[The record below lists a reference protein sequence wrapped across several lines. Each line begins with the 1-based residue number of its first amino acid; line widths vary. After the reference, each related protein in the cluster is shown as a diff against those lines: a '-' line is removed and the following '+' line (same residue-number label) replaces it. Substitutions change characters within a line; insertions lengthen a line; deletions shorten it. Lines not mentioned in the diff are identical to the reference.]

1 MVRQPRLCC
10 ADRKEKVNS
19 IFYYNNSF
27 VSGNQ
32 KDSNKNNNN
41 IDKEDPNFNNT
52 TPKRPLNHKT
62 ESTKKDQVNAFFD
75 DSANEFMLEC
85 SQVIEEQLR
94 NGEIGLGSVINI
106 EIGSKK
112 HPHSP
117 IVGPENVVKKI
128 CNGKTKQNLFPES
141 TNYPDLN
148 HINHNKQSNLSL
160 KSPKV
165 KSSKINSN
173 CDKASLHPNEI
184 KSPVGNDN
192 DVLFMKPTQTSKPP
206 VVKNFFEKD
215 CTNVNKNG
223 TGSIQSVASSD
234 KDATLR
240 RANSKQG
247 CSSSDKMESCIIKDS
262 SSNQDAKRLLQNKM
276 SANNKFVTG
285 ENRTNV
291 NANGNGNTLHYDSVN
306 KFRRSQNG
314 GLPTKLLNKPEP
326 KSCDTIVKKAVISAN
341 SAFKAGV
348 KEDNNSKGGPNI
360 SSEGLVKGKTRLLFP
375 LKSLRGAASSVV
387 RVLD

>member
-1 MVRQPRLCC
+1 M
-10 ADRKEKVNS
+10 
-19 IFYYNNSF
+19 
-27 VSGNQ
+27 
-32 KDSNKNNNN
+32 
-41 IDKEDPNFNNT
+41 
-52 TPKRPLNHKT
+52 
-62 ESTKKDQVNAFFD
+62 NAFFD

-128 CNGKTKQNLFPES
+128 CHGKTKQNLFPES

-148 HINHNKQSNLSL
+148 HINHNKKSNFSL

-173 CDKASLHPNEI
+173 CDKASNEI

-192 DVLFMKPTQTSKPP
+192 DVLFMKLTQTSKPP

-223 TGSIQSVASSD
+223 TGSIQSAASSD

-247 CSSSDKMESCIIKDS
+247 CSSSDKMDSCIIKDS
-262 SSNQDAKRLLQNKM
+262 SSNQDAKRLLQSKM
-276 SANNKFVTG
+276 SANNKFVSG

-314 GLPTKLLNKPEP
+314 GLPTKLLNIHEP
-326 KSCDTIVKKAVISAN
+326 KSCDIIVKKPVISAN

-348 KEDNNSKGGPNI
+348 KEDNNSKGGPNV

>member
-1 MVRQPRLCC
+1 M
-10 ADRKEKVNS
+10 
-19 IFYYNNSF
+19 
-27 VSGNQ
+27 
-32 KDSNKNNNN
+32 
-41 IDKEDPNFNNT
+41 
-52 TPKRPLNHKT
+52 
-62 ESTKKDQVNAFFD
+62 NAFFD

-94 NGEIGLGSVINI
+94 NGEIGLGSVVNI

-141 TNYPDLN
+141 TNYPD
-148 HINHNKQSNLSL
+148 HVNHNKKSNFSL

-215 CTNVNKNG
+215 CTNLNKNG

-234 KDATLR
+234 KDATLQ

-247 CSSSDKMESCIIKDS
+247 CSSSDKMESCIIKNS
-262 SSNQDAKRLLQNKM
+262 CSNEDAKRLLQSKV
-276 SANNKFVTG
+276 SAKNKFVTG
-285 ENRTNV
+285 ENCTNV

-306 KFRRSQNG
+306 KFRRSENG
-314 GLPTKLLNKPEP
+314 GLPTKLLKTHER

-341 SAFKAGV
+341 SAFKAVV
-348 KEDNNSKGGPNI
+348 KEDNNSKGAPNV
-360 SSEGLVKGKTRLLFP
+360 SSKGLVKGKTRLIFP
-375 LKSLRGAASSVV
+375 LKSLRGAASSVS

>member
-1 MVRQPRLCC
+1 M
-10 ADRKEKVNS
+10 
-19 IFYYNNSF
+19 
-27 VSGNQ
+27 
-32 KDSNKNNNN
+32 
-41 IDKEDPNFNNT
+41 
-52 TPKRPLNHKT
+52 
-62 ESTKKDQVNAFFD
+62 NAFFD

-148 HINHNKQSNLSL
+148 QINHNKKSNFSL

-165 KSSKINSN
+165 KSFKINSN

-223 TGSIQSVASSD
+223 TGSIQSIASSD

-240 RANSKQG
+240 KANSKQG
-247 CSSSDKMESCIIKDS
+247 YSSSDKMKSCIIKDS
-262 SSNQDAKRLLQNKM
+262 SSNEDAKRLLQSKM
-276 SANNKFVTG
+276 STNNKFVMG

-314 GLPTKLLNKPEP
+314 VLPTKILNIHEP
-326 KSCDTIVKKAVISAN
+326 SCDTIVKKAVISAN
-341 SAFKAGV
+341 SDFKAGV
-348 KEDNNSKGGPNI
+348 KEDNNSKGGPNV
-360 SSEGLVKGKTRLLFP
+360 SSEGLVKGKTRLLFL